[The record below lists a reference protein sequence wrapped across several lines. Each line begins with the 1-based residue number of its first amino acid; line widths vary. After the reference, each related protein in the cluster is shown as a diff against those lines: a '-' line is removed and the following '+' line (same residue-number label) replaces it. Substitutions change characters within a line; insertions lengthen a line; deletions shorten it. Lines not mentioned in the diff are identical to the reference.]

1 MCVCVYFLFIYLLYL
16 FTLYKCMDVW
26 MYLWMDGCM
35 YVCTYVRTY
44 MYVYVCMCRVY
55 YIDNISG
62 DASIDI

>member
-1 MCVCVYFLFIYLLYL
+1 
-16 FTLYKCMDVW
+16 MDVF
-26 MYLWMDGCM
+26 MDGWM

>member
-1 MCVCVYFLFIYLLYL
+1 MYG
-16 FTLYKCMDVW
+16 CMYGW
-26 MYLWMDGCM
+26 M

-44 MYVYVCMCRVY
+44 VRTYVYVCMCRVY